1 MSQHAMLSPSS
12 AHRWLHCPASVPLSR
27 TCKDDS
33 SPFADEGTVAH
44 TVAADALRTGSDASA
59 YVGERHEING
69 RTWEVT
75 AEMAA
80 YVQEY
85 VDYVRAIAGVRLVEQ
100 PLRIASITGEQGA
113 QGTADVV
120 ILAGDELTIV
130 DLKYGRGVK
139 VFAEGNEQL
148 QLYALAALSEFGWVE
163 AFQQVRLVIVQPRL
177 GHADEWVRT
186 LPEME
191 DFRRKVAQ
199 SAARCRAAMW
209 HYNNVGEL
217 PSEYFGPAEKPCR
230 FCKAKASCPALAT
243 HVLNTVA
250 DDVVDLTKPIIPQL
264 SYAQLRTFDN
274 TTLACLFGAT
284 ELIESWC
291 KSIRDRAAAEL
302 RSGQPVPGYKLVQ
315 GRQGTRRWVDET
327 AAEDALIQMRIG
339 LSHLHDVSLISPASA
354 EKLHKAGVLDLQ
366 QWVQLQP
373 LIHRSTG
380 APIVVPTSDKRPAL
394 ALQDATDFE
403 DLSDMPIPPLPD
415 TAPSLQSQET
425 P

>member
-1 MSQHAMLSPSS
+1 MLSPSS
-12 AHRWLHCPASVPLSR
+12 AHRWLHCPASVPLTR
-27 TCKDDS
+27 TCKDDA

-44 TVAADALRTGSDASA
+44 TVAADVLRTGSDASA
-59 YVGERHEING
+59 YVGACHEVNG
-69 RTWEVT
+69 HRWEVT

-113 QGTADVV
+113 KGTADVV
-120 ILAGDELTIV
+120 ILAGDALTIV

-148 QLYALAALSEFGWVE
+148 QLYALAALQEFAGVE
-163 AFQQVRLVIVQPRL
+163 AFQHVRLVIVQPRL

-186 LPEME
+186 LPQME
-191 DFRRKVAQ
+191 DFRQKVAQ
-199 SAARCRAAMW
+199 GAARCRAAMW

-217 PSEYFGPAEKPCR
+217 PSEYFGPAETPCR
-230 FCKAKASCPALAT
+230 FCSTKASCPALAT

-250 DDVVDLTKPIIPQL
+250 DDFVDLTQPVAPQL
-264 SYAQLRTFDN
+264 SHAALRTFDN

-302 RSGQPVPGYKLVQ
+302 LSGQPVPGYKVVQ
-315 GRQGTRRWVDET
+315 GRQGSRRWVDET

-354 EKLHKAGVLDLQ
+354 EKLHQAGVLDLQ
-366 QWVQLQP
+366 QWAQLQP

-394 ALQDATDFE
+394 PLQDATDFQ

-415 TAPSLQSQET
+415 TALSLQSQET

>member
-12 AHRWLHCPASVPLSR
+12 AHRWLHCPASVPLTR
-27 TCKDDS
+27 TCQDDA

-80 YVQEY
+80 SVQEY

-100 PLRIASITGEQGA
+100 PLHIASITGEQGA

-120 ILAGDELTIV
+120 ILAGDALTIV
-130 DLKYGRGVK
+130 DLKYGKGVK

-163 AFQQVRLVIVQPRL
+163 DFQQVRLVIVQPRL

-191 DFRRKVAQ
+191 DFKQRVKR
-199 SAARCRAAMW
+199 SATRCMEAIG
-209 HYNNVGEL
+209 HYTNVGEL
-217 PSEYFGPAEKPCR
+217 PSEYFGPAETPCR

-243 HVLNTVA
+243 HVLTTVA
-250 DDVVDLTKPIIPQL
+250 DDFVDLTQPVAPQL
-264 SYAQLRTFDN
+264 SHAALRTFDN
-274 TTLACLFGAT
+274 TTLASLFGAT
-284 ELIESWC
+284 ALIESWC

-302 RSGQPVPGYKLVQ
+302 LSGQPVPGYKLVQ
-315 GRQGTRRWVDET
+315 GRQGPRRWVDET

-339 LSHLHDVSLISPASA
+339 VAHLHDVSLISPTSA
-354 EKLHKAGVLDLQ
+354 EKLHQAGIIGES
-366 QWVQLQP
+366 QWTQLQP
-373 LIHRSTG
+373 LIHRMPG
-380 APIVVPTSDKRPAL
+380 APVVVPTSDQRPPL

-403 DLSDMPIPPLPD
+403 DLSDMPIPPPQD

>member
-1 MSQHAMLSPSS
+1 
-12 AHRWLHCPASVPLSR
+12 
-27 TCKDDS
+27 
-33 SPFADEGTVAH
+33 TVAH
-44 TVAADALRTGSDASA
+44 TVAADVLRTGSDASA
-59 YVGERHEING
+59 YVGACHEVNG
-69 RTWEVT
+69 HRWEVT

-113 QGTADVV
+113 KGTADMV
-120 ILAGDELTIV
+120 ILAGDALTIV

-148 QLYALAALSEFGWVE
+148 QLYALAALQEFAGVE
-163 AFQQVRLVIVQPRL
+163 AFQHVRLVIVQPRL
-177 GHADEWVRT
+177 GHADEWVGT
-186 LPEME
+186 LPQME
-191 DFRRKVAQ
+191 DFRQKVAQ
-199 SAARCRAAMW
+199 GAARCRAAMW
-209 HYNNVGEL
+209 RYNNVGEL

-250 DDVVDLTKPIIPQL
+250 DDFVDLTKPIVPQL

-291 KSIRDRAAAEL
+291 KSIRDRAAAQL
-302 RSGQPVPGYKLVQ
+302 LSGQPVPGYKVVQ
-315 GRQGTRRWVDET
+315 GRQGARRWADVT
-327 AAEDALIQMRIG
+327 AAEAMLKQLRIK
-339 LSHLHDVSLISPASA
+339 SLISPTTA
-354 EKLHKAGVLDLQ
+354 EKLHQAGVIGDR
-366 QWVQLQP
+366 QWPKLQP
-373 LIHRSTG
+373 LIHRPTG
-380 APIVVPTSDKRPAL
+380 TPVVVPTSDKRPAL
-394 ALQDATDFE
+394 PLQDATDFQ
-403 DLSDMPIPPLPD
+403 DLSDMPIPTLPD

>member
-12 AHRWLHCPASVPLSR
+12 AHRWLHCPASVPLTR
-27 TCKDDS
+27 TCKDDA

-44 TVAADALRTGSDASA
+44 TVAADALRSGSDASA

-80 YVQEY
+80 SVQEY

-120 ILAGDELTIV
+120 ILAGDALTIV
-130 DLKYGRGVK
+130 DLKYGKGVK
-139 VFAEGNEQL
+139 VLAEGNEQL

-163 AFQQVRLVIVQPRL
+163 DFQQVRLVIVQPRL

-191 DFRRKVAQ
+191 DFKQRVKR
-199 SAARCRAAMW
+199 SATRCMEAIG
-209 HYNNVGEL
+209 HYTNVGEL
-217 PSEYFGPAEKPCR
+217 PSEYFGPAETPCR
-230 FCKAKASCPALAT
+230 FCKAKATCPALAT
-243 HVLNTVA
+243 HVLTTVA
-250 DDVVDLTKPIIPQL
+250 DDFVDLTQPVAPQL
-264 SYAQLRTFDN
+264 SHAALRTFDN
-274 TTLACLFGAT
+274 TTLASLFGAT
-284 ELIESWC
+284 ELIDSWC
-291 KSIRDRAAAEL
+291 KAVRAKAAAEL
-302 RSGQPVPGYKLVQ
+302 RSGNAVPGYKLVQ
-315 GRQGTRRWVDET
+315 GRQGPRRWVDET

-339 LSHLHDVSLISPASA
+339 VAHMYDMSLISPTSA
-354 EKLHKAGVLDLQ
+354 EKLHQAGVIGDH
-366 QWVQLQP
+366 QWPKLQP
-373 LIHRSTG
+373 LIHRTPG
-380 APIVVPTSDKRPAL
+380 APVVVPTSDQRPPL

-403 DLSDMPIPPLPD
+403 DLSDMPIPPPQD

>member
-1 MSQHAMLSPSS
+1 MLSPSS
-12 AHRWLHCPASVPLSR
+12 AHRWLHCPASVPLTR

-59 YVGERHEING
+59 YVGACHEVNG
-69 RTWEVT
+69 HRWEVT

-113 QGTADVV
+113 KGTADVV
-120 ILAGDELTIV
+120 ILAGDTLTIV

-148 QLYALAALSEFGWVE
+148 QLYALAALSELGWVE
-163 AFQQVRLVIVQPRL
+163 AFQHVRLVIVQPRL

-191 DFRRKVAQ
+191 DFKQRVKR
-199 SAARCRAAMW
+199 SATRCMEAIR
-209 HYNNVGEL
+209 HYSTTGAL
-217 PSEYFGPAEKPCR
+217 PSEYFRPAEKPCR
-230 FCKAKASCPALAT
+230 FCSTKASCPALAT

-250 DDVVDLTKPIIPQL
+250 DDFVDLTKPIIPQL

-291 KSIRDRAAAEL
+291 KSIRDRAAAQL
-302 RSGQPVPGYKLVQ
+302 LSGQPVPGYKVVQ
-315 GRQGTRRWVDET
+315 GRQGPRRWADMT
-327 AAEDALIQMRIG
+327 AAEAMLKQLRIKFKDMY
-339 LSHLHDVSLISPASA
+339 DVSLISPTRA
-354 EKLHKAGVLDLQ
+354 EKLHQVGVIGDR
-366 QWVQLQP
+366 QWPKLQP
-373 LIHRSTG
+373 LIHRAAG
-380 APIVVPTSDKRPAL
+380 APVVVPTSDKRPPL
-394 ALQDATDFE
+394 TLQDATDFE
-403 DLSDMPIPPLPD
+403 DLSDMPIPPPPD